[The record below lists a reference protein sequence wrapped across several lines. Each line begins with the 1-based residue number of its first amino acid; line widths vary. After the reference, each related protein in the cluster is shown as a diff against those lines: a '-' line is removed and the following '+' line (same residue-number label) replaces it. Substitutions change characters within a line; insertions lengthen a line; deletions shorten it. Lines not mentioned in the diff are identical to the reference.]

1 MQMLP
6 PRLHGVGEGAP
17 ALAAE
22 QAGLGVLADGQ
33 GQPYL
38 LQPWQYLRVPGGGAF
53 GRGGRSPFLPVP
65 ARIASAA
72 ILHMR
77 ATERMASSFAGM
89 P

>member
-1 MQMLP
+1 MRPSVAVRVKRLPSAPTPRLPKMLP

-38 LQPWQYLRVPGGGAF
+38 LQPWQ
-53 GRGGRSPFLPVP
+53 
-65 ARIASAA
+65 
-72 ILHMR
+72 
-77 ATERMASSFAGM
+77 
-89 P
+89 